1 MNNKG
6 SQWRKWDL
14 HVHTPASFEHQFK
27 APGKD
32 VWEAYIEELE
42 KVSGIAVIGITD
54 YFSLEGYRNVLD
66 YRKKGRLQNFN
77 LILPNVEFRLD
88 VLVENYGRLNYHV
101 IFSDQVDVD
110 EIEKEFLQKLNI
122 RTESLEPRTLS
133 HENIVKIGAS
143 LKKHE
148 PKFKGSDYSV
158 GCQNIMVSLKD
169 IVDVLEAKKSI
180 FYGNYL
186 LVLEEEGWCLLD
198 WGSQAHLVRKQI
210 LMQSH
215 AIFSSN
221 QNTRDWALGKKGI
234 DIVPDFISEFSHPRP
249 CIHGS
254 DSHSFEKL
262 CKPDEDRFC
271 WIKAEPCFEGLKQIV
286 HEPEDRVRI
295 QAEDPEHRKS
305 IYTLNSM
312 RIYDSCIS
320 SELAIEEQNIELNR
334 NLVAVTGGKGS
345 GKTAMLDLVANCF
358 EDRCFRG
365 SEESA
370 DPNSF
375 VQRIQ
380 SEKGDLK
387 VDLEF
392 TGEGLDKFT
401 KTLVEE
407 KLFRDSKITYLPQG
421 RIEEYSG
428 NRQKLDEK
436 IEEIIFSNREVAA
449 KGYKQRFDKL
459 RHEIDLLGSA
469 IDSINMR
476 INQLDKETS
485 PRALN
490 EIEEQLAVKKGELK
504 DREDKLKKLTE
515 SMDKDL
521 IEETATLK
529 KEETELQERLS
540 RLQDAAL
547 KLETLKDRLQGFLDE
562 INKDISD
569 VNIELSG
576 LDMDLIVPQ
585 VDFSGQLAAV
595 TKILTLLPDRI
606 EKTKKLHEA
615 SLGRLAQLSEV
626 SKKLADLLRQIEDAK
641 REIQL
646 LQKQLDEL
654 NEKKLEINRLDA
666 ERKDKYQSRLNKY
679 LEWKTHYGEVIQTF
693 SRGRTDILSGIDFG
707 SSVHFN
713 EKAFIAVGLDLL
725 DLRKINESEIQQY
738 AKKLAD
744 IVTDSDV
751 QVSAARVEEW
761 MQQMLGLK
769 HKLRRSIANY
779 DFYKWVFDDYHQLST
794 RILFKETPMVKLSMG
809 QKATVLLKLFLAE
822 GDYPLI
828 IDQPEESLDNRYVYD
843 ELVDAFREAKK
854 KRQVIMATNNANL
867 VVNTDAEQIIVAEFK
882 DNRIA
887 YRSGSLEDLG
897 LRVDIVPI
905 LEGGEEAFKKR
916 EAKYGI

>member
-1 MNNKG
+1 MNSKG

-27 APGKD
+27 THEKD
-32 VWEAYIEELE
+32 VWEAYIKALE
-42 KVSGIAVIGITD
+42 KVPGIAVIGITD
-54 YFSLEGYRNVLD
+54 YFSLEGYKTVLD
-66 YRKKGRLQNFN
+66 YKKKGRLQNFD

-101 IFSDQVDVD
+101 IFSNQVDVD

-122 RTESLEPRTLS
+122 RTESLEPRTLAY
-133 HENIVKIGAS
+133 ENIVKIGAS

-148 PKFKGSDYSV
+148 PTFKGSEYSV
-158 GCQNIMVSLKD
+158 GCQNIMVSLEE

-180 FYGNYL
+180 FHGNYL

-198 WGSQAHLVRKQI
+198 WGSQAHLARKQI

-221 QNTRDWALGKKGI
+221 QNTRDWALGKKGVG
-234 DIVPDFISEFSHPRP
+234 IVQDFISEFGHPRP

-254 DSHSFEKL
+254 DAHSFEKL

-271 WIKAEPCFEGLKQIV
+271 WIKADPCFEGLKQIV
-286 HEPEDRVRI
+286 YEPEDRVRI

-305 IYTLNSM
+305 IYTLSSM

-320 SELAIEEQNIELNR
+320 SELSIEEQNVALNR
-334 NLVAVTGGKGS
+334 NLVAVIGGKGS
-345 GKTAMLDLVANCF
+345 GKTAMLDLIANCF
-358 EDRCFRG
+358 QDRCLGR
-365 SEESA
+365 SEESG

-392 TGEGLDKFT
+392 IGEGLERFT
-401 KTLVEE
+401 KALVEE

-428 NRQKLDEK
+428 NRRKLDEK
-436 IEEIIFSNREVAA
+436 IEEIIFSNKEVAE
-449 KGYKQRFDKL
+449 KGYKQRFDEL
-459 RHEIDLLGSA
+459 RHETDLLGND

-485 PRALN
+485 PKALS
-490 EIEEQLAVKKGELK
+490 EIEEQLAIKEGELK
-504 DREDKLKKLTE
+504 DREDELRKLTE

-521 IEETATLK
+521 VTEIAKLK

-540 RLQDAAL
+540 RLQGVAL
-547 KLETLKDRLQGFLDE
+547 KLETLKDELQDFLDK
-562 INKDISD
+562 INKNIGDI
-569 VNIELSG
+569 NIELSG
-576 LDMDLIVPQ
+576 LDVDLIVPQ
-585 VDFSGQLAAV
+585 VDFSGQLAMV
-595 TKILTLLPDRI
+595 TKILALLPELI
-606 EKTKKLHEA
+606 ENTKKLHEA

-626 SKKLADLLRQIEDAK
+626 SKKLADLLRQIEEAK
-641 REIQL
+641 RAIQL

-654 NEKKLEINRLDA
+654 NEKKLKINRLDVD
-666 ERKDKYQSRLNKY
+666 RKGKYQSRLNKY

-693 SRGRTDILSGIDFG
+693 SKGRTHILSGIDFD

-725 DLRKINESEIQQY
+725 DLRKIDEVKIQQY
-738 AKKLAD
+738 AKKLAA

-761 MQQMLGLK
+761 IQQMLGLK
-769 HKLRRSIANY
+769 HLLKRSIANY

-794 RILFKETPMVKLSMG
+794 RILFKGTPMVKLSMG

-828 IDQPEESLDNRYVYD
+828 VDQPEESLDNRYVYD

-887 YRSGSLEDLG
+887 YKSGSLEDLG

-905 LEGGEEAFKKR
+905 LEGGEEAFKRR